1 MEKTAK
7 ECSGDSSQHSSDPG
21 RSGFGDVANQYLHP
35 DGRGYQEFAQYRR
48 VRGRIDLDSADVRD
62 NRRDTRSQDA
72 GFEVIKPN
80 GQRAIILPATERRS
94 PQGDG

>member
-1 MEKTAK
+1 MKKTAK
-7 ECSGDSSQHSSDPG
+7 ERSGDSSQYSRDPG
-21 RSGFGDVANQYLHP
+21 RGRSGDVANQYLHS

-48 VRGRIDLDSADVRD
+48 VRGRVDLDSADVRD

-72 GFEVIKPN
+72 GVAVIKLN
-80 GQRAIILPATERRS
+80 GQKAIILPATERRS